1 MSQKTKRTI
10 IENEQLRKEVQFHT
24 HQTMTLLKENEK
36 LIAEN
41 HDLERTINLLKEVC
55 SWPLQTVANIENQMI
70 EFNGNDKY
78 NRIHL
83 T

>member
-1 MSQKTKRTI
+1 
-10 IENEQLRKEVQFHT
+10 
-24 HQTMTLLKENEK
+24 MTLLKENEK

>member
-55 SWPLQTVANIENQMI
+55 S
-70 EFNGNDKY
+70 
-78 NRIHL
+78 
-83 T
+83 